1 MNAFDL
7 APLLRTG
14 IGFERINRVLG
25 SMAEDMRDV
34 PTYPPYNIEKTA
46 RDQYRVTMAVAG
58 FGEQDLEI
66 GVKEHTLTVRGKK
79 DAETA
84 QPEYLYRGIATREF
98 ERRFRLD
105 EYVRVTGADLRDG
118 LLHVNLVREIPEE
131 KKPQRIAITNSG
143 S

>member
-1 MNAFDL
+1 MNAFDI

-14 IGFERINRVLG
+14 IGFERFNRVLG
-25 SMAEDMRDV
+25 SMADDLREV
-34 PTYPPYNIEKTA
+34 PSYPPYNIEKTA

-58 FGEQDLEI
+58 FGEGDLEI
-66 GVKEHTLTVRGKK
+66 GVKEHTLTVRGKSGSNG
-79 DAETA
+79 D

-105 EYVRVTGADLRDG
+105 EYVRVTGADLKDG

-131 KKPQRIAITNSG
+131 KKPQRIAITS
-143 S
+143 SAR